1 MNRNPMLKNITKI
14 AILAA
19 FAGVLNLFTVP
30 LPFFPQF
37 YEMDLS
43 DVVVLI
49 GGFNLGPWAA
59 VLIEAIKQL
68 INIAFNG
75 SITAFVGEIANFLM
89 GIAFVLPAAF
99 IYQKKKSYRR
109 ALIGLTAGLASL
121 VLASAFLNYFVLI
134 PAYAKA
140 FGMEVVMVLAQKVI
154 PSIVDLKT
162 LVLFAT
168 VPFNLL
174 KGLVCSGITLL
185 LYKRISPLL
194 RK

>member
-1 MNRNPMLKNITKI
+1 MLKNITKI

-43 DVVVLI
+43 DVVVLV
-49 GGFNLGPWAA
+49 GGFAMGPWSAI
-59 VLIEAIKQL
+59 LIEAIKQI

-75 SITAFVGEIANFLM
+75 SLTAFVGETANFLM

-99 IYQKKKSYRR
+99 FYRKKKTFRR
-109 ALIGLTAGLASL
+109 ALIGLSIGLASL
-121 VLASAFLNYFVLI
+121 VLVSACLNYFVLI

-140 FGMEVVMVLAQKVI
+140 FGMDAVMAMAQKVI

-168 VPFNLL
+168 VPFNFL
-174 KGLVCSGITLL
+174 KGLVCSGLTVL